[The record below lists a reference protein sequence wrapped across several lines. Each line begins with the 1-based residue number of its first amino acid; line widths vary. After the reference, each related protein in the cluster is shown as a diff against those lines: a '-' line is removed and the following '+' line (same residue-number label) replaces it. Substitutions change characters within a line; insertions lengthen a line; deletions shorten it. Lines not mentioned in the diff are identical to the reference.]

1 MLNAC
6 LPPRF
11 IVMHYARVPFPTGHA
26 CDTRRMQLH
35 TAQLEPFM
43 LDKNVDISSH
53 FEPKMRLSPN
63 LGSSSLKHSMDEC
76 EVATSDRWDIILQDF
91 ETPQKWH
98 MLAATKIMSLRG
110 KHTAWSHRPVTL
122 QLYTHRHK
130 LYLHA
135 WKSKKIEWSWQVKG
149 NIGGWLI
156 LHTPNSPPT
165 IIQSFIY
172 VHILPLLWTYFSSL
186 HWWSI
191 QLCWWHQ
198 NVHKQNQ
205 SSYSSRVWRSQKAW
219 TLQKQLFFK
228 AFIFFQKVQHEN
240 KPNCMAHFKIW
251 KGTHMHVHSFHMER
265 NRAHEV
271 FMRHKRIPHAKVQ
284 KMCDGNVFYQ
294 WPSSLENS
302 HIMCSS
308 NMHALFLA

>member
-11 IVMHYARVPFPTGHA
+11 IVIHYARVPFPTGHA

-76 EVATSDRWDIILQDF
+76 EVATSDRWDIIVQDY

-135 WKSKKIEWSWQVKG
+135 WKSKK
-149 NIGGWLI
+149 
-156 LHTPNSPPT
+156 
-165 IIQSFIY
+165 
-172 VHILPLLWTYFSSL
+172 
-186 HWWSI
+186 
-191 QLCWWHQ
+191 
-198 NVHKQNQ
+198 
-205 SSYSSRVWRSQKAW
+205 
-219 TLQKQLFFK
+219 
-228 AFIFFQKVQHEN
+228 
-240 KPNCMAHFKIW
+240 
-251 KGTHMHVHSFHMER
+251 ME
-265 NRAHEV
+265 
-271 FMRHKRIPHAKVQ
+271 
-284 KMCDGNVFYQ
+284 
-294 WPSSLENS
+294 
-302 HIMCSS
+302 
-308 NMHALFLA
+308 